1 MKNMHGWLKLYRG
14 IFDNETVTRSPEHIA
29 VWLYLL
35 CHATPKEYTA
45 VFKGEEITLKPGQL
59 ITGRNEIA
67 KCVNSRISP
76 SSVQRIL
83 KTFENAHQIEQQTTN
98 KNRLI
103 TLVNW
108 DRYQNSEQQTEQQ
121 ANIKRTSSEHQ
132 ADTYREDIR
141 RKEEYNQRIY
151 GEKLRKKQIWFKASS
166 FDPAILD
173 EQTLFDD

>member
-1 MKNMHGWLKLYRG
+1 MHGWLKLYRDL
-14 IFDNETVTRSPEHIA
+14 FDNETVTRSPEHIA

-141 RKEEYNQRIY
+141 RKEEYKKRINA
-151 GEKLRKKQIWFKASS
+151 EKRRKNTLWFETSS
-166 FDPAILD
+166 FDVTKIEPHSLP
-173 EQTLFDD
+173 DD